1 MIKALLAAVA
11 AASLTTTL
19 PVLAD
24 QAKEKVVEAGV
35 VRETASIKA
44 TVQSVDLD
52 QRIVTL
58 KGSDGKVFDLKVGPE
73 ARFVSRNDNISL
85 SLYDNGAVRA
95 GIVGK
100 LIWSRDS
107 SDHAALN
114 GVHDVK
120 FGGEAGVFAE
130 VYPTDWLR
138 VRGEVRHGIRSHDG
152 VVADVSADA
161 FHDITEKVRISGG
174 PRLSAAT
181 EGYYDAFYGV
191 NAAEAA
197 ASGLT
202 AYNPTSGGLKSIGV
216 GGAVT
221 WKTTDNVTTSLFGEY
236 ARLQGPAARSSI
248 VRERGS
254 RDQFTVGVSAT
265 YRFNFTF

>member
-1 MIKALLAAVA
+1 MRRG
-11 AASLTTTL
+11 
-19 PVLAD
+19 
-24 QAKEKVVEAGV
+24 VEAAFAAGV
-35 VRETASIKA
+35 LCAVVSPASAQGMFDRLRGDWYLTIGAAGIATPAFEGAKGTA
-44 TVQSVDLD
+44 
-52 QRIVTL
+52 L
-58 KGSDGKVFDLKVGPE
+58 KLSPMISLGKVGPE